1 MKLHPEHPVQ
11 PNSPQQMLVG
21 EVARTLNKLLGL
33 FEQQRLRVGVGV
45 VEVVEVRTEY
55 NQNLQ
60 TTFE

>member
-1 MKLHPEHPVQ
+1 MKLHPEHPIQ

-45 VEVVEVRTEY
+45 VEVRTEY
-55 NQNLQ
+55 NQNLR